1 MTRVANYAQ
10 HLLNLSY
17 LSATQTRI
25 KDSQIAVS
33 SGKVAQGYD
42 KLGVDAHQLLSL
54 ERSSVRA
61 EQYVKNIDR
70 AIGRLDIT
78 ESTLATMTD
87 RATYLLGQLA
97 ISINA
102 DNADSVALD
111 EIGGGFLQEV
121 ASLLNVRHG
130 DRYLFAGSR
139 GDIAPVDLTGYDPT
153 ATWPPAAP
161 GAVDTSY
168 YQGNGVTAVARADD
182 SFELDY
188 GTTADQ
194 DGFEKLMRAL
204 SYTKWAGLNPADP
217 NRAAVLSAALDLTR
231 EAIGDLSRIRS
242 VCRLYADGLPG
253 HAKPGHTGAGI
264 HGGGAGNSVRGRSIH
279 CITRRA
285 FCSQCGAELYRI
297 IRRGQPVA
305 FPAGFSKPEGFYKQ
319 A

>member
-33 SGKVAQGYD
+33 SGKVAQSYD

-61 EQYVKNIDR
+61 EQYIKNIDR

-168 YQGNGVTAVARADD
+168 YQGDGVTAVARADD

-242 VCRLYADGLPG
+242 DVGANYSVLEQTKLRHQQFMTYADTAISDIEDTDL
-253 HAKPGHTGAGI
+253 AEAVTRISNNQTQLEASYLTL
-264 HGGGAGNSVRGRSIH
+264 ARLQSVSLLDFLR
-279 CITRRA
+279 
-285 FCSQCGAELYRI
+285 
-297 IRRGQPVA
+297 
-305 FPAGFSKPEGFYKQ
+305 
-319 A
+319 